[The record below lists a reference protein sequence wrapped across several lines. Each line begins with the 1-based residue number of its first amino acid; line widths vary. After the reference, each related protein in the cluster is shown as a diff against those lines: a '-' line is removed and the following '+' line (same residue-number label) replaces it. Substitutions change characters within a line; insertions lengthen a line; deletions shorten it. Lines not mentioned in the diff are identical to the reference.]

1 MPFIRYLPKNM
12 GDVQLYLHRIDD
24 NVVVEFGKGAELPGV
39 RTVADLRALPTW
51 LKRMRLLVDR
61 EPPGLVRVEPIYR

>member
-24 NVVVEFGKGAELPGV
+24 NVAVEFGKGAELPGV

-51 LKRMRLLVDR
+51 FKRMRLLVDR
-61 EPPGLVRVEPIYR
+61 EPPGLVRVEPI

>member
-24 NVVVEFGKGAELPGV
+24 SVVVEFGKGAELPGV

-61 EPPGLVRVEPIYR
+61 GPPGLVRVEPI

>member
-1 MPFIRYLPKNM
+1 MAFICYLPKKNM
-12 GDVQLYLHRIDD
+12 GDAQLYLHRIDD

-61 EPPGLVRVEPIYR
+61 EPPGLVRVEPI